1 MRHPPELPAS
11 EIDFLNSLA
20 ISHRDS
26 RLAVLHEAGWSF
38 AVLAKALNKPKTTIH
53 FWTKHAIKD
62 PTMSLNPIPRP
73 TTSITSA
80 FPVPYS
86 VRVRTISPKVPPD
99 IRPRLRELSLLSRRY
114 RARTPYNS
122 PIAVANREM
131 TSLAVNLYAK
141 GVPTADIANA
151 AGVSYRA
158 MARRIASGIADNITA
173 A

>member
-62 PTMSLNPIPRP
+62 PTMSLNPI
-73 TTSITSA
+73 
-80 FPVPYS
+80 
-86 VRVRTISPKVPPD
+86 PD